1 MVSPGNNSTA
11 RFLNTALFSGPF
23 WKVALN
29 FLVAFASVLLELYA
43 GLPVTWG
50 DEIISCLLFCYF
62 WWCHNLK
69 TYSIKTYSIKK
80 YTLRQENVEHKRNK
94 TKLKKSAFTLG
105 LFFCVS

>member
-11 RFLNTALFSGPF
+11 RFLNTALFSGAF

-50 DEIISCLLFCYF
+50 DEISSCLLFCHSLSFAFSCCF

-69 TYSIKTYSIKK
+69 KDLFYQEMHTKTGK
-80 YTLRQENVEHKRNK
+80 
-94 TKLKKSAFTLG
+94 
-105 LFFCVS
+105 C